1 LSNSISSSSSFS
13 GTPAPGASSPSA
25 SRFEAHPAAHLAPPP
40 VPELAA
46 GDATF
51 DTLGLAPALLRAI
64 HDLGH
69 TRPTPIQASAIPA
82 GLSGRDILGCAQTG
96 TGKTAAFALPIIQR
110 LAAVPATRGHT
121 PVRALILSPT
131 RELAS
136 QIGESFANYGKY
148 THLRQAVIFGG
159 VGQNPQVDALR
170 RGVDV
175 LVAAP
180 GRLIDLIGQRLVDLS
195 HVEVLVLDEADRMLD
210 EGFLPAVRR
219 ILTML
224 PRARQTML
232 FSATMPRDLEP
243 LVRDVLVSPVRVEVT
258 PIASTPDKI
267 EQRIYHVD
275 SKDKRNLLEH
285 LLKQNEI
292 GRALVFTRTKH
303 GANRVA
309 EHLENAR
316 IGAMAIH
323 GNKSQNARERALSQF
338 KDGSVK
344 VLVATDIAARGIDV
358 DGITHVVNF
367 DIPVD
372 AESYVH
378 RIGRTARAGRQGV
391 AYSFCSWD
399 ERGDLASIERLIR
412 RRVEVVTDHPYVG
425 GTAASAQS
433 GPRDGYGAPRPPLER
448 RPPRRD
454 APGRAP
460 SRPREEPR
468 QGSGPSPNGHRN
480 APRGDQQQGSSQGGQ
495 GGQGGQRP
503 AQPRDGAPRDHAPR
517 DTRGGYS
524 SHTSTATTTSGPT
537 RRRSFGPKR

>member
-1 LSNSISSSSSFS
+1 MACAAPFGVRESAYILSQVPFSSS
-13 GTPAPGASSPSA
+13 PASPQSL
-25 SRFEAHPAAHLAPPP
+25 SVRFEDASAALPSEAPR
-40 VPELAA
+40 
-46 GDATF
+46 GDGTF
-51 DTLGLAPALLRAI
+51 ESLGLAPMILRAI
-64 HDLGH
+64 SDLGH
-69 TRPTPIQASAIPA
+69 TTPTPIQQNAVPA
-82 GLSGRDILGCAQTG
+82 GLAGRDILGCAQTG

-110 LAAVPATRGHT
+110 LARAQATRGHT

-136 QIGESFANYGKY
+136 QIGDSFAKYGKY

-224 PRARQTML
+224 PRERQTML

-243 LVRDVLVSPVRVEVT
+243 LVRDVLKSPVRVEVT

-267 EQRIYHVD
+267 EQWIYHVD
-275 SKDKRNLLEH
+275 SKDKRSLLEH
-285 LLKQNEI
+285 LLKQTEVM
-292 GRALVFTRTKH
+292 RALVFTRTKH

-316 IGAMAIH
+316 IATMAIH
-323 GNKSQNARERALSQF
+323 GNKSQNARERALAQF
-338 KDGSVK
+338 KDGTVK

-378 RIGRTARAGRQGV
+378 RIGRTARAGTQGV
-391 AYSFCSWD
+391 AFSFCSYD

-412 RRVEVVTDHPYVG
+412 RRVNVATDHPYVG
-425 GTAASAQS
+425 GNAQS
-433 GPRDGYGAPRPPLER
+433 SGGPRDGYGAARPPLDR

-460 SRPREEPR
+460 SPARPGEAPQQPAGQR
-468 QGSGPSPNGHRN
+468 SGQPSVQRSGQPSGQR
-480 APRGDQQQGSSQGGQ
+480 GGQ
-495 GGQGGQRP
+495 PAGQRG
-503 AQPRDGAPRDHAPR
+503 GAPRDSG
-517 DTRGGYS
+517 RGGSSYS
-524 SHTSTATTTSGPT
+524 HATTSTTTSGPT
-537 RRRSFGPKR
+537 RRRSFGPTNRG